1 MNLDQKTIAVIGL
14 GYVGLPLAVEFG
26 KSRRVIGFDINEARL
41 AQLRGG
47 TDSTLEVPDDE
58 LAEAGRGIDA
68 DRVLVDLARCADGR
82 MHLRFARGHEYLVGF
97 PVQATCRGCGTLNN
111 ATAPAR

>member
-1 MNLDQKTIAVIGL
+1 MPTPFPSHQAAPTSWPRSAAKTKPTPHDSEWRCTRCDKLL
-14 GYVGLPLAVEFG
+14 GVC
-26 KSRRVIGFDINEARL
+26 R
-41 AQLRGG
+41 
-47 TDSTLEVPDDE
+47 
-58 LAEAGRGIDA
+58 
-68 DRVLVDLARCADGR
+68 DGR